1 MICVVPDPVTWLLVT
16 SMLSTTESS
25 DVLQI
30 TILPLSAST
39 TSEKFRTI
47 LLSSAIAIASS
58 AGLELVNVGS
68 TASPVVK
75 DKDVVS

>member
-1 MICVVPDPVTWLLVT
+1 M
-16 SMLSTTESS
+16 
-25 DVLQI
+25 
-30 TILPLSAST
+30 LPLSAST

-47 LLSSAIAIASS
+47 LLSSAIAVASS